1 MHLLDTLPLLSL
13 ITTGLA
19 HPLLDATVPSILS
32 ERGYNEIGQ
41 LGQFASPDCSGKI
54 TSDTKKWVRADGHP
68 ATVAHHILGFNPGL
82 IKGQCVPWYPVLDQ
96 QNGPSV
102 GLNFGSNF
110 RHIDQV
116 QIFKS
121 THECAIAE
129 EAVDPDAW
137 GPPEVCCHKDAG
149 GLLGVINANGTDSD
163 FGATKDMGFKGS
175 MCAQIGPGH
184 NQTLWE
190 MKYFITS

>member
-1 MHLLDTLPLLSL
+1 MYLLKTLPLLSL
-13 ITTGLA
+13 ITAGLA

-32 ERGYNEIGQ
+32 ERGLDELGQ
-41 LGQFASPDCSGKI
+41 LGQFASPGCSGKI

-68 ATVAHHILGFNPGL
+68 ATVAQHVIRPNPGL
-82 IKGQCVPWYPVLDQ
+82 IKGACFPWYPVLDQ

-102 GLNFGSNF
+102 GINFGSNF

-116 QIFKS
+116 QFFKS
-121 THECAIAE
+121 TRGCAIAE
-129 EAVDPDAW
+129 AAAPDAW
-137 GPPEVCCHKDAG
+137 YPPEICCHKDQG
-149 GLLGVINANGTDSD
+149 GLLGMINANGTDSD

-184 NQTLWE
+184 NQSLWE
-190 MKYFITS
+190 MKYFITR